1 MSRIL
6 GPGPYKTLTTHDGID
21 VPFYIVRFDKKGLLQ
36 SPETAKEII
45 SRAHKFSDVFFFSHG
60 WNNDWTWANKRYQD
74 FFDEYSKLRQA
85 HDLAMPAGYKP
96 MMVGVFWPSTALVFG
111 KSERGPDFMDMGPT
125 EADDDYPEDRFL
137 QDLAEVADILEE
149 EDRSALYSL
158 AQTNGLGRQQALQ
171 LAELMTKVVSDS
183 EGEIDHVET
192 VAPQALLDSWIEA
205 SESGAGSPGHGG
217 AQIKDTRIQ
226 DGFFKVLDPRR
237 IIRLLTV
244 AIMKD
249 RAGVVGHAGV
259 GGVLQQLLDNSAA
272 RIHLVG
278 HSYGAKVMLSALK
291 STQPHSRKVHSAL
304 LLQPAISHLAF
315 ADRLP
320 GKTGQ
325 GGYHGLQ
332 ERVHAPILSTF
343 SSHDFALHT
352 LFHHA
357 LRRKADLGETKIDA
371 LARDPSPSPYAALGG
386 YGPRHSGE
394 QLIPIKTAPDPYALD
409 GNNRIYG
416 LNGSDGKKI
425 GGHGDIINPYTSW
438 ALHSLVRYG
447 MQQS

>member
-45 SRAHKFSDVFFFSHG
+45 SRAHEFSDVFFFSHG
-60 WNNDWTWANKRYQD
+60 WNNDWTCANKRYQD

-111 KSERGPDFMDMGPT
+111 KSERGPDFMDMDPP

-158 AQTNGLGRQQALQ
+158 AQTNGLSRQQALQ

-278 HSYGAKVMLSALK
+278 HSYGAKVMLSARCPCPGSFSKPLRRARRLWPTPFGRTAD
-291 STQPHSRKVHSAL
+291 SHQGGARSVCSGRKQQDLRAEWLRRQENRRSWRHHQSIHELGA
-304 LLQPAISHLAF
+304 AF
-315 ADRLP
+315 ARPVRHAAVLTDSSP
-320 GKTGQ
+320 GG
-325 GGYHGLQ
+325 
-332 ERVHAPILSTF
+332 
-343 SSHDFALHT
+343 
-352 LFHHA
+352 
-357 LRRKADLGETKIDA
+357 
-371 LARDPSPSPYAALGG
+371 
-386 YGPRHSGE
+386 
-394 QLIPIKTAPDPYALD
+394 D
-409 GNNRIYG
+409 G
-416 LNGSDGKKI
+416 
-425 GGHGDIINPYTSW
+425 
-438 ALHSLVRYG
+438 RY
-447 MQQS
+447 SFRED